1 MCSKLRL
8 LEVKSEFGGDRPAV
22 LDPQFWTRS
31 SGPAVSVQ
39 PTSCQQGQQQ
49 FPPMILLPSTPLFND
64 IINSVIKEG
73 NGRKLLV

>member
-1 MCSKLRL
+1 MF
-8 LEVKSEFGGDRPAV
+8 EVEIVGGKKVNLGETD
-22 LDPQFWTRS
+22 LQFWTRS